1 MERRYCSSSES
12 ESDVSSSSLESEGGN
27 EELCEYEKKRM
38 ENIRRNQEMMKSLG
52 EWVKE
57 ERR

>member
-12 ESDVSSSSLESEGGN
+12 ESEVSSSSLESEAEK
-27 EELCEYEKKRM
+27 EELCEYEKKRI
-38 ENIRRNQEMMKSLG
+38 ENIRRNQEMMRSLG
-52 EWVKE
+52 KWEKE

>member
-12 ESDVSSSSLESEGGN
+12 ESDVSSSSLESEAEN
-27 EELCEYEKKRM
+27 EELCEYEKKRI
-38 ENIRRNQEMMKSLG
+38 ENIRRNQEM
-52 EWVKE
+52 KE